1 MMDTK
6 LLSRLDLL
14 ADNTLSVIFERNRL
28 KDLKLDV
35 EKYETNIQKNLS
47 QLKDGIQQL
56 EQQLSEEEQT
66 DTTKDTKVDEDKLIQ
81 LQLKVDK
88 LEALLSNQTDPA
100 ARDLLLGNNHKKSPR
115 FTPIDTS
122 QMENSQILQ
131 LQQRIIDD
139 QDQDLDHLSEAIR
152 RQRELGLMIGDEL
165 ETHAILI
172 DETEEMV
179 DRTDERLRR
188 AKKKLDYVG
197 RKVKDNNIPDD
208 ANQHCPGPESDTA
221 GKADACAGCPNQ
233 QICATAPKG
242 PDPDIPVI
250 TERLSNVKHKILVL
264 SGKGGVGK
272 SSFTSQLAFALAND
286 EDCQVGVMDVDI
298 CGPSI
303 PTIMGVVNEQIHSS
317 GTGWQPVYV
326 QDNLAV
332 MSIGF
337 MLPDKDDAVIWRGP
351 KKNGLIKQ
359 FLRDVDWGHL
369 DYLLV
374 DTPPGTSDEHL
385 SLGSFL
391 KPSGLEGAVIITT
404 PQEVALQDVRKEI
417 DFCRK
422 AKIPILGLVE
432 NMSGFVCPNC
442 HGESVIFPPTTGGA
456 EALAKEFGIPLLG
469 RIPLDPRVA
478 KSCDMG
484 VSFLDEY
491 PDSPACIAYE
501 DIIEKLRQQVEK

>member
-1 MMDTK
+1 MDTK
-6 LLSRLDLL
+6 LLQRLDLL
-14 ADNTLSVIFERNRL
+14 ADNTLSIVFEKQRL
-28 KDLKLDV
+28 KQLKLNVD
-35 EKYETNIQKNLS
+35 KYQINIDKNLT
-47 QLKDGIQQL
+47 QLRDGIKVL
-56 EQQLSEEEQT
+56 EQQLSDEEQT
-66 DTTKDTKVDEDKLIQ
+66 GARDTKAEEDKLIQ
-81 LQLKVDK
+81 LQVKVDK
-88 LEALLSNQTDPA
+88 LDA
-100 ARDLLLGNNHKKSPR
+100 LLGNQDDVTAREILLGDKRGKNSSVR
-115 FTPIDTS
+115 FTSIDMDQTND
-122 QMENSQILQ
+122 MENGQILQ

-139 QDQDLDHLSEAIR
+139 QDQDLDHLSDAIR
-152 RQRELGLMIGDEL
+152 RQRELGLLIGDEL
-165 ETHAILI
+165 ETHAQII

-179 DRTDERLRR
+179 DRTDERLRQ

-197 RKVKDNNIPDD
+197 RRVKDNNESIQTMAPNSKEDIPDD
-208 ANQHCPGPESDTA
+208 ANEHCPGPENEQ
-221 GKADACAGCPNQ
+221 ADVA
-233 QICATAPKG
+233 
-242 PDPDIPVI
+242 VI
-250 TERLSNVKHKILVL
+250 AERLSGVKHKILVL

-272 SSFTSQLAFALAND
+272 SSFTSQLAFALSGD
-286 EDCQVGVMDVDI
+286 EDVQVGVMDIDI

-303 PTIMGVVNEQIHSS
+303 PTIMGVVNEQIHQSNS
-317 GTGWQPVYV
+317 GWQPVYV
-326 QDNLAV
+326 QDNLGV

-359 FLRDVDWGHL
+359 FLRDVDWGDL

-385 SLGSFL
+385 SLASFL
-391 KPSGLEGAVIITT
+391 KQSGIDGAVIITT

-417 DFCRK
+417 DFCKK

-456 EALAKEFGIPLLG
+456 EALADEFGITLLG

-484 VSFLDEY
+484 VSFLDEH
-491 PDSPACIAYE
+491 PDSPACAAYE
-501 DIIEKLRQQVEK
+501 NIIDKLRDIVE

>member
-1 MMDTK
+1 MDTK

-88 LEALLSNQTDPA
+88 LEALLGNQTDPA

-139 QDQDLDHLSEAIR
+139 
-152 RQRELGLMIGDEL
+152 
-165 ETHAILI
+165 
-172 DETEEMV
+172 
-179 DRTDERLRR
+179 
-188 AKKKLDYVG
+188 
-197 RKVKDNNIPDD
+197 IPDD

-351 KKNGLIKQ
+351 KKNGLLKR
-359 FLRDVDWGHL
+359 LRFKMYVKKL
-369 DYLLV
+369 TFV
-374 DTPPGTSDEHL
+374 ERQR
-385 SLGSFL
+385 F
-391 KPSGLEGAVIITT
+391 PSW
-404 PQEVALQDVRKEI
+404 D
-417 DFCRK
+417 
-422 AKIPILGLVE
+422 
-432 NMSGFVCPNC
+432 
-442 HGESVIFPPTTGGA
+442 
-456 EALAKEFGIPLLG
+456 
-469 RIPLDPRVA
+469 
-478 KSCDMG
+478 
-484 VSFLDEY
+484 
-491 PDSPACIAYE
+491 
-501 DIIEKLRQQVEK
+501 